1 MITNE
6 DLKLIEETQAMCL
19 TLDRWFKRLDKESHN
34 NLFNLVKR
42 QDQIK
47 TMKVKEYYT
56 MKELAKKYS
65 EVGSD
70 FHKEYN
76 ILIQV
81 SEELGAYNLVV
92 KDKFIIQM
100 MLPSNSIEVR
110 LYDISTLYGTHVI
123 YEPNYYVSAREIVE
137 TIKETLN
144 IK

>member
-1 MITNE
+1 MITKE
-6 DLKLIEETQAMCL
+6 DLKVIEETNAMCL

-70 FHKEYN
+70 FHKSYN

-81 SEELGAYNLVV
+81 SEETQSYNLVV
-92 KDKFIIQM
+92 KDKFVIQLL
-100 MLPSNSIEVR
+100 LPSNHIQVR

-123 YEPNYYVSAREIVE
+123 YEPPYYVSAREIVE

-144 IK
+144 VK

>member
-1 MITNE
+1 MITKE
-6 DLKLIEETQAMCL
+6 DLQLIEETNAMCL

-70 FHKEYN
+70 FHKNYN

-81 SEELGAYNLVV
+81 SEELEHYNLVV
-92 KDKFIIQM
+92 KDKFVIQM
-100 MLPSNSIEVR
+100 MLLSNRIQVR
-110 LYDISTLYGTHVI
+110 LYEISTLYGTHFI
-123 YEPNYYVSAREIVE
+123 YEPDYHVSAREIVE
-137 TIKETLN
+137 TLKETLN